1 MKKFIYIVG
10 ILIIVVS
17 VMYNFSASIDPETY
31 REEIQEARD
40 ETDRFMRYSED
51 SPFPE
56 GSFDSL
62 RYFPPDL
69 DFRIVAEFEAPENP
83 PIIKLGTNDG
93 LTEEYLTYGFA
104 RFSMNGIEQRLRILE
119 NVEEEKLFIPFG
131 DDTSAEETDGAG
143 RYLDI
148 EHHGSRTIVLD
159 FNRAYNPY
167 CAYVDNFTCP
177 LPPPENLL
185 TVAIR
190 AGEKSYH

>member
-1 MKKFIYIVG
+1 
-10 ILIIVVS
+10 
-17 VMYNFSASIDPETY
+17 
-31 REEIQEARD
+31 
-40 ETDRFMRYSED
+40 MRYSED
-51 SPFPE
+51 SPFE
-56 GSFDSL
+56 GQAFDSL
-62 RYFPPDL
+62 NYYPPDL
-69 DFRIVAEFEAPENP
+69 TYRIVARFEAPENAS
-83 PIIKLGTNDG
+83 IITLGTNDG
-93 LTEEYLTYGFA
+93 KNEDYLTYGFA
-104 RFSMNGIEQRLRILE
+104 EFKLDGKSQRLRILE

-131 DDTSAEETDGAG
+131 DETSAEETYGAG

-190 AGEKSYH
+190 AGEKTYH